1 MSVPTVLVHGYLCPK
16 QFMLPLKWR
25 LARKGFDPHLVD
37 LSPLCIQDVRTL
49 AGQLRENVDRVRQ
62 RTGAERVVLV
72 GVSQG
77 ALIALQY
84 LHHEGGAEAVSHF
97 VAVGAPL
104 RGTWFALVG
113 LPLLGGVSRGI
124 WQTLP
129 GSSIVDDLQRRGVPK
144 GVQTTVVS
152 MVGDVV
158 APPSRCRL
166 AGAEESVLPAS
177 FVPAAHQWLIMS
189 RRAADAVDAAV
200 NG

>member
-1 MSVPTVLVHGYLCPK
+1 MPIPTVVVHGYLCPK

-25 LARKGFDPHLVD
+25 LGRRGFEAHLVD
-37 LSPLCIQDVRTL
+37 LSPLCIQDVRKL
-49 AGQLRENVDRVRQ
+49 AAQLRVSVDRVRQ
-62 RTGAERVVLV
+62 STGAEKVVLV

-113 LPLLGGVSRGI
+113 LPLLGAVSRGI

-129 GSSIVDDLQRRGVPK
+129 GSSMVADLQARGAPE
-144 GVQTTVVS
+144 GVSTTVVS

-166 AGAEESVLPAS
+166 PGAEERVMPAS
-177 FVPAAHQWLIMS
+177 IVPGAHQWLILS
-189 RRAADAVDAAV
+189 RRAADAVQQAV
-200 NG
+200 A